1 MAVNEFSGRAH
12 PGNPFRDL
20 RLVGGVPCLDFT
32 NTVDHRNAAD
42 PNERL
47 RSFSD
52 LLWWANRAELLS
64 AADVEELAGRAE
76 AVEGEAA
83 TAFARAIALREAL
96 YRTFSAVANGT
107 TPSNR
112 DLDLVSAEARS
123 AAAHRKVVREGG
135 RFRWEW
141 TTSRELDHMLRPI
154 ALSAADL
161 LTGTDLDRLGHC
173 AGEDCDWLFL
183 DTSRNRS
190 RRWCDMKECGNRA
203 KVRRYHRRH
212 RRRV

>member
-1 MAVNEFSGRAH
+1 MAVNEASGRAH
-12 PGNPFRDL
+12 PGNPFREL

-47 RSFSD
+47 QSFSD
-52 LLWWANRAELLS
+52 LLWWANRAEILS
-64 AADVEELAGRAE
+64 TADVEELVGRAG
-76 AVEGEAA
+76 AAEGEAA
-83 TAFARAIALREAL
+83 ATYARAIALREAL

-112 DLDLVSAEARS
+112 DLDLISAEARS
-123 AAAHRKVVREGG
+123 ALTHRKLVREGG
-135 RFRWEW
+135 RVRWEW
-141 TTSRELDHMLRPI
+141 TTTSEPDHVLRLI
-154 ALSAADL
+154 ALSAVDL
-161 LTGTDLDRLGHC
+161 LTGTDLDRVAHC
-173 AGEDCDWLFL
+173 AGEGCDWLFL

-212 RRRV
+212 RRSG